1 VSGQVIIVHR
11 QNNPYN
17 PLDPAF
23 KSGIIWVR
31 FSKKR
36 HVLCQLGFY
45 FSRKENLGMWFR
57 NSWLRTWTEGAQSNR
72 KGYALRAKR
81 DVEQFVEWDD
91 LMAAIEYYD
100 LVLESDDYA
109 YYLSTVPITI
119 GPFFNN

>member
-1 VSGQVIIVHR
+1 
-11 QNNPYN
+11 
-17 PLDPAF
+17 
-23 KSGIIWVR
+23 
-31 FSKKR
+31 
-36 HVLCQLGFY
+36 
-45 FSRKENLGMWFR
+45 MWFR

-119 GPFFNN
+119 VPFFNN